1 MATFTMLPRSCVMR
15 SRLLG
20 IAALMLCLTGS
31 DALAQTNLRN
41 TFPGRRIGGGTRGEC
56 SARLLAHLVPS
67 SSVFAPGR
75 GVTIGLL
82 EGPTAQPRPL
92 QIAFRPL
99 NSAGTAEAAQART
112 SMRELPAGQAGVV
125 LLAVQPIKTAT
136 IWESAYR
143 CDEGSSSGNDP
154 LDFVQ
159 SASPPAVSLLVADAQ
174 GDDTRIEAALVRL
187 RAACGSTVATAEV
200 AKAFGLADVISPEWP
215 QQLPVRCP

>member
-1 MATFTMLPRSCVMR
+1 MVLRSCLTR

-20 IAALMLCLTGS
+20 VAVLMLCLTGS

-41 TFPGRRIGGGTRGEC
+41 TFPGRRVGGGTRGEC
-56 SARLLAHLVPS
+56 SARLLAHLVPA

-92 QIAFRPL
+92 QLAFRPL
-99 NSAGTAEAAQART
+99 SSAGTAEAAQART
-112 SMRELPAGQAGVV
+112 STRELPSGQAGVV
-125 LLAVQPIKTAT
+125 LLALQPIKTAT

-143 CDEGSSSGNDP
+143 CDEGSSASGDP

-174 GDDTRIEAALVRL
+174 GDDTRIEAALVWMRS
-187 RAACGSTVATAEV
+187 ACGATVATAEV
-200 AKAFGLADVISPEWP
+200 AKAFGLADVITAEWP